1 MDALASLLVRPEGKT
16 LEHKRD
22 LSSPQ
27 SVLRTLVAFANT
39 AGGTLLIGVED
50 GTRDVVGVDDV
61 LALEERLANLVAD
74 SIAPRLLPEIET
86 HPWRQTQVIAATV
99 HPGGNLPFYLKK
111 LGRAAGVYVR
121 LGSTNRKAD
130 VDTIRGLRR
139 QAAGESYDEEAL
151 PDLDS
156 EAIDFRA
163 ASELFAD
170 VRRLRRRDLES
181 LRLLTRWQDRLVP
194 TVGGVLLCGK
204 ERLKH
209 FPDAWVHV
217 GRFEGSDRSRILD
230 SRRLE
235 GGLVSAI
242 EEAIGFVERH
252 LTREIVVGR
261 VRRTE
266 RWSFPPAA
274 LREAIVNAVA
284 HADYSV
290 KGAPIR
296 VSVFDDRIEVT
307 SPGLL
312 PIGLTVEDIRQ
323 GVSKVRNR
331 VIARVLHELN
341 LVEQWGSG
349 IPRMAKA
356 CRAAGIVEPEFEE
369 LGGQFHVMMRFD
381 ASPALIA
388 DPVDQ
393 RILQLVRG
401 TDGLSTSVI
410 ADGIGLSARATR
422 TRLAKL
428 VERGLLFQIGSGPR
442 DPRRRYLAPPEAT
455 T

>member
-1 MDALASLLVRPEGKT
+1 MDALAGLLARAEGKT
-16 LEHKRD
+16 VEYKRD

-27 SVLRTLVAFANT
+27 SVLTTLIAFANT
-39 AGGTLLIGVED
+39 AGGTLLVGVED
-50 GTRDVVGVDDV
+50 GTRDVVGIDDV
-61 LALEERLANLVAD
+61 LAVEERLANLVAD
-74 SIAPRLLPEIET
+74 SIAPRLLPEIEI

-99 HPGGNLPFYLKK
+99 HPGGSLPFYLKK
-111 LGRAAGVYVR
+111 LGPEEGVYVR

-151 PDLDS
+151 PELSS

-163 ASELFAD
+163 TSELFAD
-170 VRRLRRRDLES
+170 VRRLRKRDLES
-181 LRLLTRWQDRLVP
+181 LRLLTRWQGKLVP
-194 TVGGVLLCGK
+194 TVGGVLLFGQD
-204 ERLKH
+204 RLKH
-209 FPDAWVHV
+209 FPDAWIHV
-217 GRFEGSDRSRILD
+217 GRFDGGDRSRILD

-235 GGLVSAI
+235 GPLASSIEDAI
-242 EEAIGFVERH
+242 DFVERH

-296 VSVFDDRIEVT
+296 VSVFDNRIEVS

-312 PIGLTVEDIRQ
+312 PVGLTVQDIRQ

-331 VIARVLHELN
+331 VIARVFHELN

-349 IPRMAKA
+349 IPRMTQA
-356 CRAAGIVEPEFEE
+356 CRAAGLVEPEFEE
-369 LGGQFHVMMRFD
+369 LGGQFRVTMRFD
-381 ASPALIA
+381 TSPASTA
-388 DPVDQ
+388 DAVDQ
-393 RILQLVRG
+393 RIIQLISG

-410 ADGIGLSARATR
+410 ADGIGLSPRATR
-422 TRLAKL
+422 TRLARL
-428 VERGLLFQIGSGPR
+428 VDRGLLFLVGSGPR
-442 DPRRRYLAPPEAT
+442 DPRRRYLVPPENAP
-455 T
+455 